1 MTHSQEATPDIS
13 AKEAMKN
20 FKRLFTGLDWDYMN
34 IPKYG
39 QVLCDV
45 GITIQPDHPEEE
57 LVGLWQLDCL
67 KASYGAGGYLTGQIH
82 TLNTLSMYGGLQVE
96 SPSWR
101 SKETHLR
108 FRSSYNLAYE
118 ATRQHNNSCN
128 LFEEKEVFNCGPWF

>member
-1 MTHSQEATPDIS
+1 MLEIAENMKGLVRQPFSFVWTRSDRLKIKEGSNSMDHFGSFFFVVQIKGSKRLTHSQEATLNIS

-57 LVGLWQLDCL
+57 LVGLW
-67 KASYGAGGYLTGQIH
+67 
-82 TLNTLSMYGGLQVE
+82 
-96 SPSWR
+96 
-101 SKETHLR
+101 
-108 FRSSYNLAYE
+108 
-118 ATRQHNNSCN
+118 
-128 LFEEKEVFNCGPWF
+128 